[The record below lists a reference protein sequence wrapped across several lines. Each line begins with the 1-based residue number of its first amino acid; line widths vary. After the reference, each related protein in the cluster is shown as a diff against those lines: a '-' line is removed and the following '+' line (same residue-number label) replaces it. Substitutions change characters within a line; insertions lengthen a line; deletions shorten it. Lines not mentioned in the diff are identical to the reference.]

1 VSYLVS
7 RYKKEVIRFGGV
19 GYIAWYGR
27 AHKYKPTSLKL
38 MSRVGL
44 GGWILDV
51 GGGERSIGLP
61 NFVNLDRVAYSG
73 FVTVVGDAHF
83 LPFKDEA
90 FDLVLCEAVIEHLRK
105 PWIAVEEFYR
115 VLKPGGYIYADVA
128 FMQPV
133 HSYPSHYF
141 NMTMEGVKVLFEKFE
156 EVESG
161 VQEYQMPSYTLLYV
175 ISRYVRGL
183 LPWLDRQSENIEFYD
198 TGTYIFHKSWV
209 SSFLASLYGLFARCL
224 RCLDR
229 LLKPERAIEIAAGVY
244 YIGRKQR

>member
-1 VSYLVS
+1 
-7 RYKKEVIRFGGV
+7 
-19 GYIAWYGR
+19 
-27 AHKYKPTSLKL
+27 
-38 MSRVGL
+38 
-44 GGWILDV
+44 
-51 GGGERSIGLP
+51 
-61 NFVNLDRVAYSG
+61 
-73 FVTVVGDAHF
+73 
-83 LPFKDEA
+83 
-90 FDLVLCEAVIEHLRK
+90 VIEHLRK